1 MFDLPGGASASVAL
15 LVAGA
20 TLAVG
25 ASGCGRGRDAET
37 RRETALA
44 EALSPAY
51 FARALRHVGGA
62 HFHGTAHLA
71 AGTDTP
77 DDGVTTTTDVW
88 LDRAGNWR
96 LAETNDRDGGREVAR
111 VGREL
116 FVALRYGKMI
126 RRVAEEPEPT
136 RLLEEALGAPW
147 AAWEIVSPQV
157 AVERVGTKLVGGP
170 KATEYRLARAA
181 ARTDDS
187 LALAPTGLRAW
198 RAHVTVD
205 EVSGHA
211 LVDDATGA
219 LVQVDLAAKF
229 TTKRDGRELHGA
241 VDVHGVLSDVTTTA
255 AVTAPPSE
263 ELALRQRLVPEQRE
277 LLAGLPSTR
286 GAPSPATPRMK
297 VPVPL
302 APASATNAPA
312 LPALPARAPAKDSTS
327 PTPKGTT
334 AP

>member
-1 MFDLPGGASASVAL
+1 MFDLPRGAAAL
-15 LVAGA
+15 LAAGTA
-20 TLAVG
+20 LAVG
-25 ASGCGRGRDAET
+25 ASGCGRGRGAET
-37 RRETALA
+37 RHETASLA

-51 FARALRHVGGA
+51 FARALHHVGGA
-62 HFHGTAHLA
+62 HFHGTASFA
-71 AGTDTP
+71 AGTDAA

-96 LAETNDRDGGREVAR
+96 LAETNDRDGGRDVAR

-126 RRVAEEPEPT
+126 RRIAEEPEPT

-147 AAWEIVSPQV
+147 AAWEIVRPQV
-157 AVERVGTKLVGGP
+157 AIERVGTKLVGGP
-170 KATEYRLARAA
+170 KATEYRLGRAA
-181 ARTDDS
+181 ARTDDQT
-187 LALAPTGLRAW
+187 AAAPVGLRAW

-219 LVQVDLAAKF
+219 LVQVDLVAKF
-229 TTKRDGRELHGA
+229 TTKRDGHDLHGA
-241 VDVHGVLSDVTTTA
+241 LDVHGALSDVTTTA

-286 GAPSPATPRMK
+286 GTAPAAPPRMK
-297 VPVPL
+297 VP
-302 APASATNAPA
+302 APHAAAAAATKGAATP
-312 LPALPARAPAKDSTS
+312 APAKG
-327 PTPKGTT
+327 PAAAPKGTK

>member
-1 MFDLPGGASASVAL
+1 MFDLPGGGASFATFALGAL
-15 LVAGA
+15 LAAWAAFGA
-20 TLAVG
+20 A
-25 ASGCGRGRDAET
+25 GCGRGRDAEA

-44 EALSPAY
+44 EALAPAY
-51 FARALRHVGGA
+51 FARALHHVGGA
-62 HFHGTAHLA
+62 HFHGTARFA
-71 AGTDTP
+71 AGTDAP
-77 DDGVTTTTDVW
+77 DDGVTTTTDLW

-96 LAETNDRDGGREVAR
+96 VAETNDRDGGREVAR

-147 AAWEIVSPQV
+147 AAWEIVRPQV
-157 AVERVGTKLVGGP
+157 AIERVGTKLVGGP

-181 ARTDDS
+181 ARTED
-187 LALAPTGLRAW
+187 LTAPTPTGLRAW

-241 VDVHGVLSDVTTTA
+241 VDVHGALSDVTTTA
-255 AVTAPPSE
+255 AVTPPPSE

-286 GAPSPATPRMK
+286 GAPPAAPPRTK

-302 APASATNAPA
+302 GTAAAPKAPASPLVA
-312 LPALPARAPAKDSTS
+312 
-327 PTPKGTT
+327 PKGTK